1 MENQI
6 VKLTG
11 KNSGPTLAIFGGVH
25 GNEKAG
31 VLALQWAK
39 DNLQIN
45 SGTVY
50 LVVANAEAVASSVRQ
65 INKNMNR
72 CFLFGNNGD
81 AYEDGRAREL
91 MQLLDGCD
99 ALLDLHASSSD
110 KSTPFVICEQPSF
123 AIAKLLGVP
132 LVSTGWDAIEPG
144 ATDGYMFRQNK
155 VGICVECYGKAE
167 LEAGVSLAREC
178 ILRFLACFDVID
190 YGYQPPVPEPKL
202 FCAKAA
208 IKKQTDDFSFAR
220 EFVDFET
227 LAPGELIAT
236 DGGQKYFAQPGDV
249 LLFPDAKCK
258 IGDEVFVLGKYQDFD
273 LIK

>member
-11 KNSGPTLAIFGGVH
+11 KNPGPTLAILGGVH

-31 VLALQWAK
+31 VLTIEWARE
-39 DNLQIN
+39 NLQIN

-72 CFLFGNNGD
+72 CFLAGNAGT

-110 KSTPFVICEQPSF
+110 KSTPFIICEPPSF
-123 AIAKLLGVP
+123 AIAKLFGVP
-132 LVSTGWDAIEPG
+132 LISTGWDAIEPG

-167 LEAGVSLAREC
+167 LETGVALAKEC
-178 ILRFLACFDVID
+178 ILRFLAYFGVID
-190 YGYQPPVPEPKL
+190 YDYQPPSQEPRL
-202 FCAKAA
+202 FCAQAA

-220 EFVDFET
+220 TFVDFET
-227 LAPGELIAT
+227 LVPGELIAT

-258 IGDEVFVLGKYQDFD
+258 IGDEVFVLGRYEGF
-273 LIK
+273 